1 MYLMI
6 ISNYDEMKRF
16 CKNLNFIKENQN
28 YLELTPVVD
37 SQEKIGKL
45 KPLELQT
52 MDMETKVLQLSNN
65 VDNLLKNYNQ
75 TVGVIN
81 EKFSMYNKLL
91 KKYEVAAA
99 K

>member
-6 ISNYDEMKRF
+6 ISNYDELKKF

-37 SQEKIGKL
+37 SQDKILKL

-52 MDMETKVLQLSNN
+52 MDIESKVLQLSNN
-65 VDNLLKNYNQ
+65 IDNLLKNYNQ
-75 TVGVIN
+75 TVNVIN
-81 EKFSMYNKLL
+81 EKFNMYDKLL
-91 KKYEVAAA
+91 KKYEVV

>member
-6 ISNYDEMKRF
+6 ISNYDELKKF

-37 SQEKIGKL
+37 SQDKILKL

-52 MDMETKVLQLSNN
+52 MDIESKVLQLSYNI
-65 VDNLLKNYNQ
+65 DNLLKNYNQ
-75 TVGVIN
+75 TVNVIN
-81 EKFSMYNKLL
+81 EKFNMYDKLL
-91 KKYEVAAA
+91 KKYEVA

>member
-6 ISNYDEMKRF
+6 ISNYDELKKF

-37 SQEKIGKL
+37 SQDKILKL

-52 MDMETKVLQLSNN
+52 MDIESKVLQLSNN
-65 VDNLLKNYNQ
+65 IDNLLKNYNQ
-75 TVGVIN
+75 SVNVIN
-81 EKFSMYNKLL
+81 EKFNMYDKLL
-91 KKYEVAAA
+91 KKYEVV

>member
-1 MYLMI
+1 MI
-6 ISNYDEMKRF
+6 ISNYDELKKF

-37 SQEKIGKL
+37 SQDKILKL

-52 MDMETKVLQLSNN
+52 MDIESKVLQLSNN
-65 VDNLLKNYNQ
+65 IDNLLKNYNQ
-75 TVGVIN
+75 TVNVIN
-81 EKFSMYNKLL
+81 EKFNMYDKLL
-91 KKYEVAAA
+91 KKYEVV